1 VADIS
6 AQHAEVDENVSGSVG
21 CSPNLGRKLAHDQ
34 ELEPKAVH
42 GYRWLFGPTYPY
54 VGSYHAVSGSL
65 DPAEAVA
72 LLDSLHLPADT
83 DHLLQ
88 LYAVLLRGRRE
99 PLQDPTAWR
108 A

>member
-1 VADIS
+1 
-6 AQHAEVDENVSGSVG
+6 
-21 CSPNLGRKLAHDQ
+21 
-34 ELEPKAVH
+34 VH

-88 LYAVLLRGRRE
+88 LYAVLLRGVANHYRTPPPGGRDARRGE
-99 PLQDPTAWR
+99 SAVSNTSGPRLLGHPSHPDLAPLSVKC
-108 A
+108 